1 MERDKAKF
9 DILNKILE
17 ERTKRGW
24 SEYTLAQNSGLTQST
39 ISTWYRKDLQPSVAS
54 IEKVC
59 NGLGITLSQFFADYI
74 PENPVSL
81 NQEQMDL
88 LSLWNQ
94 LTPAQRKAV
103 MDMLRSFTGDY
114 ETAPQKLDNIRK

>member
-24 SEYTLAQNSGLTQST
+24 SEYTLAQNAGLTQST

-59 NGLGITLSQFFADYI
+59 NGLGITLSQFFSDYT
-74 PENPVSL
+74 PESPVSL
-81 NQEQMDL
+81 NQEQADL

-103 MDMLRSFTGDY
+103 MDMLRAFTRD
-114 ETAPQKLDNIRK
+114 